1 VRNDEEAERSLDI
14 VAREAKRLSHL
25 VENVLV
31 DSRSVRGVLRASP
44 VRMDVSRRVA
54 DLADELAPLAE
65 AGGAHV
71 RCRIASGIVA
81 ELDPELLHQAVG
93 NLLDNAV
100 KFGPRG
106 QTVTVGAER
115 AGKDVRIWV
124 EDQGPGI
131 PAAHRDR
138 VGERF
143 YRLARDRDGAV
154 AGTGI
159 GLSVV
164 RDVARL
170 HGGRLEVEDGDG
182 SGARVV
188 LRIPAGEE
196 SE

>member
-1 VRNDEEAERSLDI
+1 
-14 VAREAKRLSHL
+14 
-25 VENVLV
+25 
-31 DSRSVRGVLRASP
+31 
-44 VRMDVSRRVA
+44 
-54 DLADELAPLAE
+54 
-65 AGGAHV
+65 
-71 RCRIASGIVA
+71 
-81 ELDPELLHQAVG
+81 
-93 NLLDNAV
+93 
-100 KFGPRG
+100 
-106 QTVTVGAER
+106 
-115 AGKDVRIWV
+115 
-124 EDQGPGI
+124 
-131 PAAHRDR
+131 